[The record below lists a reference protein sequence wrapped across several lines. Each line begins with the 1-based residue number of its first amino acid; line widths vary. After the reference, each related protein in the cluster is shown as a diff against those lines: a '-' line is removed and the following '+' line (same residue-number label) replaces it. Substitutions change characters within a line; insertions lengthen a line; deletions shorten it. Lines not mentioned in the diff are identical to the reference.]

1 MRNDGAGPSVFAK
14 LFAALLGAVRAAGN
28 GLLCFLAL
36 HLFYPLAAWP
46 VGRAV
51 RRKNDAQNAP
61 QSPAGSPVLNQL
73 APDVCGLR
81 CGHGTVGVCGCG
93 PVSVYNALCLLG
105 RAGAGG
111 QSEAAIQSEAAS
123 QGEAAS
129 QDGAGGQGPAASSGP
144 AVPPGRSGAA
154 APPAPD
160 APDPSLAGVIGQFER
175 RRALA
180 LGGRAGASPRA
191 VGRVLR
197 QYGLAAAPARS
208 PAALEAALPPG
219 GVGILMIW
227 NEAGHIRRGAHF
239 FAVQRAR
246 DGKGFAAY
254 NSQPSRADTLTG
266 LIGGGRFAAGWRVSV
281 P

>member
-1 MRNDGAGPSVFAK
+1 MRNDGAGPSVFAN
-14 LFAALLGAVRAAGN
+14 LFASLLGAVRAAGN

-36 HLFYPLAAWP
+36 HLFYLLTSWP
-46 VGRAV
+46 VGKVV
-51 RRKNDAQNAP
+51 RQKNLAHNAAG
-61 QSPAGSPVLNQL
+61 SPAGRPVLDQQ
-73 APDVCGLR
+73 APDVCSLR
-81 CGHGTVGVCGCG
+81 CGRSTVGVCGCG

-105 RAGAGG
+105 RG
-111 QSEAAIQSEAAS
+111 
-123 QGEAAS
+123 
-129 QDGAGGQGPAASSGP
+129 GAGGQGLAASSAP
-144 AVPPGRSGAA
+144 AALLDFP

-266 LIGGGRFAAGWRVSV
+266 LIGGRFAAGWRVSV

>member
-111 QSEAAIQSEAAS
+111 QSEAA
-123 QGEAAS
+123 S

-144 AVPPGRSGAA
+144 AVLPGRSGAA

-266 LIGGGRFAAGWRVSV
+266 LIGSGRFAAGWRVSV